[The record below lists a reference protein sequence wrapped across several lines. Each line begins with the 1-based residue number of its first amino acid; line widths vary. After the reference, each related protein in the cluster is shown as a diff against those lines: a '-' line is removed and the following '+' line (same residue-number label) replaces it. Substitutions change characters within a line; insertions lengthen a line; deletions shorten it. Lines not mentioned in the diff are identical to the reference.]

1 MQDDEELVF
10 RKSVGI
16 GRLLQNSVE
25 TPAGTVLHHQDLVA
39 GVGLAGGGEKVFTQ
53 QDSIAIAPTFDHTHL
68 LLHSEQLDYVLVVE
82 FLQDLELSHLD
93 VERPQEAQVV
103 EDFDGVQVACFLPGN
118 THKHTLV
125 ADIAESPLDLRVQT
139 DSPTDQPRL
148 MGNPTASPSE
158 EF

>member
-10 RKSVGI
+10 RKSVGV

-39 GVGLAGGGEKVFTQ
+39 GVGLAGGGEKVFTH
-53 QDSIAIAPTFDHTHL
+53 QDSTAIAPTFDPTHL

-82 FLQDLELSHLD
+82 FLQDLKLSHLD

-103 EDFDGVQVACFLPGN
+103 EDFDGVQVARFLPGN
-118 THKHTLV
+118 T
-125 ADIAESPLDLRVQT
+125 Q
-139 DSPTDQPRL
+139 
-148 MGNPTASPSE
+148 
-158 EF
+158 